1 MGDEMTY
8 TLVVIMAF
16 YSSQADCQAEMD
28 RLTKLYPNEI
38 IICRTDDTVLRPRAR
53 GE

>member
-1 MGDEMTY
+1 MTY
-8 TLVVIMAF
+8 TLVVIMAI
-16 YSSQADCQAEMD
+16 YSSQSECAADMD
-28 RLTKLYPNEI
+28 RLKKLYPDEI